1 VKTIDIETW
10 RVVIDH
16 WRSQGKDLRHLE
28 VPPELAAQLGVPM
41 DMAVERRREQEI
53 ETEDSEDHMVKKNTK
68 VKQGTKNKKAPPPPK
83 KKSKKAPLPKPK
95 TASAEPVPVATTNKE
110 GFEMLDR
117 LALHAQ
123 ISEAPAVG
131 QGEIDEHGGALG
143 TAKWKKRREF
153 EGDMCGY
160 AGCTK
165 KSDGYVSGVRSTKEG
180 ERDRRS
186 MWYGPACVSCVRKWH
201 PNLNPVTLAALA
213 QQRNGS
219 SDLAAVLDIEVG
231 EVHKRLT
238 AAGIDERGQSLM
250 INQPKTQFQDNSMT
264 QRTPSTAL
272 APSDTTEQH
281 NISVAVPYSVIG
293 AIRSE
298 MAATAQALSDF
309 VIRTQ
314 EQMDYA
320 SKYMQ
325 RVKGLLKDVE
335 DKRKDIARPFRD
347 VINNIQAHFNPV
359 KIDLQNVEEMIKARI
374 DEAYRWSQQQ
384 KAQSFVE
391 AQGALAAG
399 DHQGVAVATQ
409 GAMAADLSLAK
420 GISMRPKVCFEVVDP
435 SQLPG
440 IYWSPDPAKVQAYL
454 DTLDLN
460 QLQPALAA
468 GYVIISG
475 VRVWVENTVAA
486 RAA

>member
-1 VKTIDIETW
+1 M
-10 RVVIDH
+10 
-16 WRSQGKDLRHLE
+16 GKK
-28 VPPELAAQLGVPM
+28 
-41 DMAVERRREQEI
+41 I
-53 ETEDSEDHMVKKNTK
+53 TK
-68 VKQGTKNKKAPPPPK
+68 VKQGTKSKKAPPPPPK
-83 KKSKKAPLPKPK
+83 KKVTAKPKPKTK
-95 TASAEPVPVATTNKE
+95 TASAEPRVSMSQHLGQQLTNEPVPVATSPE
-110 GFEMLDR
+110 DR
-117 LALHAQ
+117 PQEHLPVA
-123 ISEAPAVG
+123 G
-131 QGEIDEHGGALG
+131 TGEIEEHGGALG
-143 TAKWKKRREF
+143 TVKWKKRREF

-160 AGCTK
+160 AGCAK
-165 KSDGYVSGVRSTKEG
+165 KADGYVSGVRSTKEG

-186 MWYGPACVSCVRKWH
+186 LWYGPACVSCVSKWH
-201 PNLNPVTLAALA
+201 PNLNPMSLAELA
-213 QQRNGS
+213 QQRNGA

-231 EVHKRLT
+231 EVHKRLA
-238 AAGIDERGQSLM
+238 AAGVNERGQLL
-250 INQPKTQFQDNSMT
+250 NQPPQGQDMT
-264 QRTPSTAL
+264 QQTPSTAL
-272 APSDTTEQH
+272 AVGVGENIASAVENH

-298 MAATAQALSDF
+298 MAATAQALSEF

-325 RVKGLLKDVE
+325 RVKGLLNEVE

-347 VINNIQAHFNPV
+347 VINNIQEHFNPV
-359 KIDLQNVEEMIKARI
+359 KIDLQNVEAMIKARI

-409 GAMAADLSLAK
+409 GAMAADLSLAH
-420 GISMRPKVCFEVVDP
+420 GVSIRPKVCFEVVDT

-440 IYWSPDPAKVQAYL
+440 IYWSPDPSKIQAYL

-460 QLQPALAA
+460 QLQDALAT

-475 VRVWVENTVAA
+475 VLVWVDNTVAA